1 MNVFYASRTRQRG
14 LTLIELM
21 VAILLGLFL
30 IAGTISI
37 FISNKQSYTA
47 QNDMGRIQETGRFAM
62 DMVVRDVR
70 MAGYFGCVNN
80 MGTDAIHNV
89 LNAMATP
96 GSLLNTTYAIE
107 GLDSTAATPSWLP
120 SSASLPVTGESASYG
135 GTNLADMVAN
145 NDAITIRHAA
155 GLTWPLN
162 ADMSSPTQAVP
173 INANPTSPTPSPTG
187 GSATVSTSTFSQNQI
202 AVISNCSEAHVFAIS
217 GAPTPALPH
226 AAGAAFY
233 QNSSGGLD
241 YYQQSQVSLVMPL
254 VAVRYYICNDNATPP
269 DAGFQPALCQ
279 TSYDPTTQTI
289 VQQPVLDGVESMH
302 ITYGIDTDG
311 NSQVDSYVTGVNVP
325 NWNQVLS
332 VKIGLLVR
340 SIRSI
345 PSNPVDANNYDVN
358 GYTFTA
364 PGDRRKRRVF
374 ESIIYL
380 RNSNAF

>member
-1 MNVFYASRTRQRG
+1 M
-14 LTLIELM
+14 
-21 VAILLGLFL
+21 
-30 IAGTISI
+30 
-37 FISNKQSYTA
+37 
-47 QNDMGRIQETGRFAM
+47 
-62 DMVVRDVR
+62 
-70 MAGYFGCVNN
+70 
-80 MGTDAIHNV
+80 
-89 LNAMATP
+89 
-96 GSLLNTTYAIE
+96 
-107 GLDSTAATPSWLP
+107 
-120 SSASLPVTGESASYG
+120 
-135 GTNLADMVAN
+135 
-145 NDAITIRHAA
+145 
-155 GLTWPLN
+155 
-162 ADMSSPTQAVP
+162 
-173 INANPTSPTPSPTG
+173 
-187 GSATVSTSTFSQNQI
+187 
-202 AVISNCSEAHVFAIS
+202 
-217 GAPTPALPH
+217 
-226 AAGAAFY
+226 
-233 QNSSGGLD
+233 
-241 YYQQSQVSLVMPL
+241 
-254 VAVRYYICNDNATPP
+254 AVRYYICNDNATPP